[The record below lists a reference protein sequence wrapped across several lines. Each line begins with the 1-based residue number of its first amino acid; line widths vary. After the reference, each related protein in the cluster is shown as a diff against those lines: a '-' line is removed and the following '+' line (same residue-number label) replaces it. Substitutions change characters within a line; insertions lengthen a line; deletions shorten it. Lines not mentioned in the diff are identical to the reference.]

1 MSTKQDNIKK
11 TIELPVMKSGT
22 SSSKNKFWK
31 SLNFMENSNSK
42 EVKKA
47 INNEFSDGVTDD
59 FNIDELEPSSRRK
72 FLALMSAS
80 SAFAAVACTDYRDK
94 GEIIPYN
101 NKPEGVFP
109 GIANYY
115 ASTYTENGRGWGLLV
130 KTREGR
136 PIKLEGNPD
145 HPINQGKLNA
155 VAQSSILGLYDP
167 TRLQSPMKK
176 SGEKFVKSNWDTV
189 DSEIKSDLSSASSAG
204 KEIVLLTNTLFS
216 PTFSSVLNDFKTKY
230 PTTKIVSYELFNENN
245 KLEAWK
251 SCYGNENLPIINLD
265 KAKVILS
272 LDCDFLATDGDEV
285 ENARMYASAKDV
297 NNLESY
303 SRLYSIEAAMSLTG
317 QNADYRMRLTPELQ
331 YDLVLS
337 LINAV
342 IKKGINADSSV
353 ASKVSGYNLEKFV
366 SENGLSEI
374 ATNQLVADLIH
385 HKGSSIVLAGQTL
398 TTEVHIAVNLLNDIL
413 GNSALYS
420 KENSRVSY
428 NSIANNN
435 DLKSLVSM
443 MNSGKVGVL
452 LNLDTNPVY
461 HFAKELNFENAL
473 KNVNTVVSISEFE
486 NETTKLS
493 SYILPANNNLES
505 WSDAKVRTGIFS
517 LGQPIIA
524 PLYDTRQKESIL
536 LTYISNEKYTNEIY
550 HTYLMSHWET
560 KVYASANVASDF
572 KTFWL
577 SCLHDGVLKTKEAV
591 TSLGKLNS
599 SSFVSSKN
607 TLSKNGFTLIL
618 KPSHFIGDGRY
629 ANNGWLQELPHPVSK
644 ITWDNY
650 AALAPKTAK
659 KLGVDTFGQ
668 IEVSLGDKKVTLPV
682 IIQPGNA
689 EDTISVELGYGRTVV
704 GEVGTNVGVNVNIFL
719 SSNSSSNWILIGA
732 NAKLVE
738 GAYKMASVQEHHALD
753 EKSGMLDIKDL
764 HLKREIIQESSV
776 VEYKANPNVIRHHQS
791 EVTSITSAVAYP
803 GVKWAMA
810 IDMNKC
816 TGCATCTAS
825 CNVENNIPV
834 VGKDQVSRGREMSWI
849 RIDRYYAGTPE
860 EPIASNQPIL
870 CQHCDNA
877 PCENVCPVVATTHSA
892 DGLNQMA
899 YNRCV
904 GTRYCANNCPYKVRR
919 YNFYDFRDNLLDGYY
934 YKESVNLIHNPEVT
948 VRSRGVMEKCTFCIQ
963 RISEERQHA
972 REQGRAIKGSN
983 VITACQEACPTSA
996 IYFGDANDKDSV
1008 IAKLREHD
1016 LGYHVLAEINVKPN
1030 VTYLAKLRN
1039 VQTEGA
1045 HSEHH

>member
-1 MSTKQDNIKK
+1 MSTKQDNAKK
-11 TIELPVMKSGT
+11 SIELPVMKSG
-22 SSSKNKFWK
+22 SSSKGKFWK
-31 SLNFMENSNSK
+31 SINFLENSNSK

-47 INNEFSDGVTDD
+47 MNNEFNDGVTDD
-59 FNIDELEPSSRRK
+59 FNIDELTPSSRRK

-80 SAFAAVACTDYRDK
+80 TAFAAAACTNYRDK
-94 GEIIPYN
+94 GNITPYN
-101 NKPEGVFP
+101 IKPEGVFP
-109 GIANYY
+109 GIPNYY

-145 HPINQGKLNA
+145 NPINQGKLNA
-155 VAQSSILGLYDP
+155 IAQSSILGLYDP
-167 TRLQSPMKK
+167 TRLQSPMKRN
-176 SGEKFVKSNWDTV
+176 GDKFASMTWD
-189 DSEIKSDLSSASSAG
+189 DADNEIKSALNSASTSG
-204 KEIVLLTNTLFS
+204 KEIVILTNTLFS
-216 PTFSSVLNDFKTKY
+216 PTFNSILNDFKVKY
-230 PTTKIVSYELFNENN
+230 PTSKVVSYELFNDNN

-251 SCYGNENLPIINLD
+251 ACYGNENLPIINLD
-265 KAKVILS
+265 KAKLMLS

-285 ENARMYASAKDV
+285 ENARMYAQTKDV
-297 NNLESY
+297 NSLESY
-303 SRLYSIEAAMSLTG
+303 SRLYSIEAAMTLTG

-331 YDLVLS
+331 YDFVLS

-342 IKKGINADSSV
+342 IKKGVNADSVIGSKV
-353 ASKVSGYNLEKFV
+353 ASHNLDKFV

-374 ATNQLVADLIH
+374 ATKQLVEDLVH
-385 HKGSSIVLAGQTL
+385 HKGTGIVLAGQSL
-398 TTEVHIAVNLLNDIL
+398 ATEVHIAVNVLNEIL
-413 GNSALYS
+413 GNSALYNKEYS
-420 KENSRVSY
+420 KVSY
-428 NSIANNN
+428 NALANNS
-435 DLKSLVSM
+435 DLKNLVSSM
-443 MNSGKVGVL
+443 KAGNVGVL
-452 LNLDTNPVY
+452 INLDTNPVY
-461 HFAKELNFENAL
+461 HFSKELDFGNAL
-473 KNVNTVVSISEFE
+473 KNVKTVVSIIEFK
-486 NETTKLS
+486 NETSKLS
-493 SYILPANNNLES
+493 SHILPANNNLES
-505 WSDAKVRTGIFS
+505 WGDAKVRNGVYS

-524 PLYDTRQKESIL
+524 PLYDTRQKEAIL
-536 LTYISNEKYTNEIY
+536 LSYISVDKYTVEMY
-550 HTYLMSHWET
+550 HTYLMTQWET
-560 KVYASANVASDF
+560 KVYPSANTASDF
-572 KTFWL
+572 KSFWF
-577 SCLHDGVLKTKEAV
+577 SCLHDGVLRTKEASV
-591 TSLGKLNS
+591 SLGNLNS
-599 SSFVSSKN
+599 STFANSKN
-607 TLSKNGFTLIL
+607 TFTKNNFTLIL
-618 KPSHFIGDGRY
+618 KPSQFLGDGRY

-650 AALAPKTAK
+650 AAIAPQTAK

-682 IIQPGNA
+682 IVQPGNA
-689 EDTISVELGYGRTVV
+689 EDTIAVELGYGRSEV
-704 GEVGTNVGVNVNIFL
+704 GEVGTEVGVNVNIFVAA
-719 SSNSSSNWILIGA
+719 SGSSNWILTGA
-732 NAKLVE
+732 NVRKIDGTVILS
-738 GAYKMASVQEHHALD
+738 SVQEHHALD
-753 EKSGMLDIKDL
+753 EKNGMLDIKDL
-764 HLKREIIQESSV
+764 HLKREIIQEATL
-776 VEYKANPNVIRHHQS
+776 VEYKANPNAIKQHHHEIIS
-791 EVTSITSAVAYP
+791 VTAPVAYP

-834 VGKDQVSRGREMSWI
+834 VGKDQVSKGREMSWI

-877 PCENVCPVVATTHSA
+877 PCENVCPVVATTHSP

-919 YNFYDFRDNLLDGYY
+919 YNFFDFRDNLLDGYY

-963 RISEERQHA
+963 RISEEKQHA

-996 IYFGDANDKDSV
+996 IYFGDANDSESV
-1008 IAKLREHD
+1008 VAKLREHN